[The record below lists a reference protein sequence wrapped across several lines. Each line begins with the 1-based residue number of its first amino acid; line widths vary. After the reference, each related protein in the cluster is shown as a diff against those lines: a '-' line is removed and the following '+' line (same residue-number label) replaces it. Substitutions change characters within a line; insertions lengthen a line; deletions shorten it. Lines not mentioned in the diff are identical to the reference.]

1 MTVFYF
7 LGEESFEEI
16 STSPAT
22 SDCGE
27 CCGGHAPYPQL
38 PSDPREPGII
48 PATMCQGTQISPT
61 SVVEMYAASL
71 SRKSYSMISRYELQ
85 HQKLNLI
92 VITIYIGSLT

>member
-1 MTVFYF
+1 MYQAIQGQRKYSNSTTF

-27 CCGGHAPYPQL
+27 CCGGHAPHPTL
-38 PSDPREPGII
+38 PHDPRAPAII
-48 PATMCQGTQISPT
+48 PATRSKSTQISPT

-71 SRKSYSMISRYELQ
+71 SRKACP
-85 HQKLNLI
+85 
-92 VITIYIGSLT
+92 LTNR

>member
-1 MTVFYF
+1 MATLLSLFIV
-7 LGEESFEEI
+7 GEESFEEI

-38 PSDPREPGII
+38 PLDPRARGII
-48 PATMCQGTQISPT
+48 QATMCKGTQISPT

-71 SRKSYSMISRYELQ
+71 SRKPCFVNTRYNIEILF
-85 HQKLNLI
+85 
-92 VITIYIGSLT
+92 